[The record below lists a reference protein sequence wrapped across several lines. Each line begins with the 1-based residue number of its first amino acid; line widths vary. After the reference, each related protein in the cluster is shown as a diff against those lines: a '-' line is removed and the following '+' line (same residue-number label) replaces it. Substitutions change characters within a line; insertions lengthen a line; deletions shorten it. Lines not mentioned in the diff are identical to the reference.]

1 VAESSSLLG
10 RTVSHYRVIERLG
23 GGGMGVVYKAED
35 TKLGR
40 FVALKFLPDDLV
52 RDPRALERFEREA
65 RAASALDHPNIC
77 TIHEIGEHEGK
88 PFIAMQCL
96 EGQTLK
102 HRISG
107 KPLPL
112 DLLLELG
119 VEIAEGLEAAHAKGI
134 VHRDIKPA
142 NIFITTHGHAKILD
156 FGLAKQTPGSS
167 SGMAGAT
174 MTRDDAAPTVAEEQL
189 TSPGTAVGTVAYM
202 SPEQVRGETV
212 DARTDLFSFGAVL
225 YEMATGLLP
234 FRGET
239 NGAIFEAILHGA
251 PIAPVRLN
259 LDVPAEL
266 ERIISKAL
274 DKDRKLRYQSATEMR
289 VDLARLKRDTESTR
303 HAITVKQPVGLEPAT
318 STTPVAQPTPS
329 TPFPAAGSGA
339 LTPSAGVPS
348 PFALTPATAVPAAP
362 RHRAIPIWAAAVVLA
377 ILAGIV
383 AGAWFYL
390 SRAPA
395 LTGRDSVVLADFINT
410 TGDSVFDG
418 SLREA
423 LAAKLAESP
432 HFHIVSDA
440 SMRQT
445 LRLMEQ
451 PPDARLTPDLA
462 RGICQ
467 RDGSQVAID
476 GTISAIGNQYALTL
490 DAIDCTSGSSLA
502 RVEADA
508 AGKDQVLPALGTL
521 AASMRAKLGESLA
534 SIKKFNTPIEQATT
548 NSLEAL
554 KAYSLAVQDL
564 NRANYDACA
573 PLLQQAISLDPNFA
587 MAYATLSTVYSDM
600 HRGQSQVQEIMQKAY
615 SLRNRV
621 TEHER
626 LYISSHYHMYV
637 TGDLLKAVQVF
648 QLWKQTYPADTVP
661 WVDLG
666 SLYDTLGQPEKSIPE
681 LQGALR
687 LDPNNMIA
695 LSDLSGVYA
704 ELGRNPEAKAL
715 LQQGLAKSPNNVDLH
730 RNLYTVAFAEGD
742 QATMK
747 KEMQTIESEGGSG
760 LVLQAITALWGGKV
774 AQARKIFDRI
784 MAPAPTTQSQPVP
797 KGPAAALLANFAYG
811 EALLGDLSQA
821 RADATKAISLSPN
834 DAGASAA
841 YALALAGDPSAA
853 ERVFDRITKLAP
865 EDTMLNGL
873 ALPVGRAIVSLQRHD
888 PRKALSDLE
897 TAEPYQFAT
906 SNPVSP
912 RGASYMYFSGLAHLA
927 AGEGKQ
933 AAADFQSILDHR
945 GTFLPSV
952 ECLLAELQL
961 ARAHAASGDKAAALT
976 AYQNFLASWKDADPD
991 IPILQQAKAE
1001 YAKLQ

>member
-1 VAESSSLLG
+1 VAEPFSLIG
-10 RTVSHYRVIERLG
+10 KTVSHYRVVERLG

-40 FVALKFLPDDLV
+40 FVALKFLPESV
-52 RDPRALERFEREA
+52 AVGAAALERFRREA
-65 RAASALDHPNIC
+65 RAASSLNHPNIC
-77 TIHEIGEHEGK
+77 TIHDIDEYEGR
-88 PFIAMQCL
+88 PFIAMELL
-96 EGQTLK
+96 EGQTLR

-119 VEIAEGLEAAHAKGI
+119 VEIAEGLEAAHGKGI

-142 NIFITTHGHAKILD
+142 NIFVTTQGHAKILD
-156 FGLAKQTPGSS
+156 FGLAKQAQGTG
-167 SGMAGAT
+167 GMAGAT
-174 MTRDDAAPTVAEEQL
+174 MTRDDAGPTVAEEQL

-202 SPEQVRGETV
+202 SPEQARGEAL

-225 YEMATGLLP
+225 YEMATGVLP
-234 FRGET
+234 FRGDT
-239 NGAIFEAILHGA
+239 QAAIFEAILHGA

-274 DKDRKLRYQSATEMR
+274 EKDRRLRSQSAAEMR
-289 VDLARLKRDTESTR
+289 ADLARLKRDTESTR
-303 HAITVKQPVGLEPAT
+303 HAISVTQPVGLEPAT
-318 STTPVAQPTPS
+318 STTPFAQPTPS
-329 TPFPAAGSGA
+329 TPVPAAGSGT

-348 PFALTPATAVPAAP
+348 PSASTPAAAVPAAP
-362 RHRAIPIWAAAVVLA
+362 PRRGFPIWAAVIVA
-377 ILAGIV
+377 ILAAIGG
-383 AGAWFYL
+383 GAWFYL
-390 SRAPA
+390 HRAPV
-395 LTGRDSVVLADFINT
+395 LTSEDSVVLAEFTNT

-451 PPDARLTPDLA
+451 PPDARLTPDLV

-476 GTISAIGNQYALTL
+476 GTIAAIGNQYALTL
-490 DAIDCTSGSSLA
+490 DAIDCASGSSLA

-521 AASMRAKLGESLA
+521 AASMRAKLGESRA

-564 NRANYDACA
+564 NRANYEACV

-600 HRGQSQVQEIMQKAY
+600 HRGQSQVQEVMQKAY
-615 SLRNRV
+615 ALRNRV

-637 TGDLLKAVQVF
+637 TFDLLKAVQVF
-648 QLWKQTYPADTVP
+648 QLWKQTYPTDTVP

-666 SLYDTLGQPEKSIPE
+666 SIYDNLGQPEKAMPE
-681 LQGALR
+681 FQGALR
-687 LDPNNMIA
+687 LDPNGLIA
-695 LSDLSGVYA
+695 LSDLAGVYV
-704 ELGRNPEAKAL
+704 ELGRYPEAKAL

-730 RNLYTVAFAEGD
+730 RVLYTVAFTMGD
-742 QATMK
+742 QAAMK
-747 KEMQTIESEGGSG
+747 TEMPTVESDGRGR
-760 LVLQAITALWGGKV
+760 LVLSAVTALWGGKL
-774 AQARKIFDRI
+774 AQARKILDGI
-784 MAPAPTTQSQPVP
+784 MAPALATQSQPAA
-797 KGPAAALLANFAYG
+797 KGPAAALLANLSYE
-811 EALLGDLSQA
+811 EALLGELSQA
-821 RADATKAISLSPN
+821 RADATKAIALSPN

-853 ERVFDRITKLAP
+853 EKIFDRMTKLAP

-897 TAEPYQFAT
+897 PAEPYQFA
-906 SNPVSP
+906 SSSPVSSG
-912 RGASYMYFSGLAHLA
+912 GASYLYFAGLAHLA

-933 AAADFQSILDHR
+933 AAADFQSVLDHR
-945 GTFLPSV
+945 GAFLPSM
-952 ECLLAELQL
+952 EYPLAELQL
-961 ARAHAASGDKAAALT
+961 ARARAASGDKAAALT
-976 AYQNFLASWKDADPD
+976 AYQNFLAAWKDADRDLPV
-991 IPILQQAKAE
+991 LKQATSE
-1001 YAKLQ
+1001 YAELQ